1 MSKRIFIMIAC
12 LFGLACGNKLLEA
25 PENLIPKEQ
34 MADILYDMA
43 LLHAIDNSHPQVIK
57 ANDLK
62 IMEFIYK
69 KHQIDSAQFV
79 QSDRYYASVPGE
91 YRDIY
96 EEVEARLTLK
106 RDSITEIIQAGKPT
120 SGDSIPPGEDYD

>member
-1 MSKRIFIMIAC
+1 MSKRIFIMIVC

-43 LLHAIDNSHPQVIK
+43 LLNAIDNSHPQVIK

-106 RDSITEIIQAGKPT
+106 RDSITEIIQAGKPA
-120 SGDSIPPGEDYD
+120 SGDSIPQGEDYD